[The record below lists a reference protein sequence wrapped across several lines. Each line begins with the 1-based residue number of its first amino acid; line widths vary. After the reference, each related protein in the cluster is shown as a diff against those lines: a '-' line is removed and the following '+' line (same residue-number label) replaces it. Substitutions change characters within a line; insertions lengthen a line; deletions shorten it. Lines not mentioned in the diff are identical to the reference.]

1 MSKKLFVGGLSRKTT
16 NDGLRQAFEGF
27 GNVTEATVIMD
38 RVTGISRGFGFVTFA
53 NDQDG
58 VSAINKMNGAVLDGW
73 SIKVNEAKERGAR
86 DNRRGGGGHS
96 SRDRSRQRW

>member
-53 NDQDG
+53 NDQDA
-58 VSAINKMNGAVLDGW
+58 VSAIGKMDGAVLDGW
-73 SIKVNEAKERGAR
+73 SIKVNEAKERGVR
-86 DNRRGGGGHS
+86 DNRRGGHS
-96 SRDRSRQRW
+96 GRDRNRQRW